1 MQGRC
6 HPELGPVWG
15 SLFHCS
21 THRYL
26 LVSVSVIQI
35 INQNLKE
42 VTLQVRSKE
51 LGFEG
56 L

>member
-1 MQGRC
+1 MQGRY
-6 HPELGPVWG
+6 HAGLGPVWD
-15 SLFHCS
+15 SLLHCS

-26 LVSVSVIQI
+26 LVSVSLIQI

-42 VTLQVRSKE
+42 VTWQVRSKE